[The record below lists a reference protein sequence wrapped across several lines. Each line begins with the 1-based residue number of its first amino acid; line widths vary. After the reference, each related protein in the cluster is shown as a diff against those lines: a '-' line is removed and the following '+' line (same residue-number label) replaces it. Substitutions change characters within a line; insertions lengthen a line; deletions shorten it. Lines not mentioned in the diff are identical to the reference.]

1 MGLQHTRTS
10 ETRTGNVGG
19 NVEALVGRSLAEI
32 ERELVLATLTRCGGN
47 RTWAADMLGLPPLI
61 LRDKLLQYRRQ
72 DEAHARDVARR
83 EALLT
88 VSDGPVLP
96 THVPS
101 ANYAM

>member
-1 MGLQHTRTS
+1 MGLQDTRIVGT
-10 ETRTGNVGG
+10 EMGTRGG
-19 NVEALVGRSLAEI
+19 NVEALVGRSLADI

-47 RTWAADMLGLPPLI
+47 RTWAADMLGLPPLV

-88 VSDGPVLP
+88 VSDGPVMP

-101 ANYAM
+101 ANFAM